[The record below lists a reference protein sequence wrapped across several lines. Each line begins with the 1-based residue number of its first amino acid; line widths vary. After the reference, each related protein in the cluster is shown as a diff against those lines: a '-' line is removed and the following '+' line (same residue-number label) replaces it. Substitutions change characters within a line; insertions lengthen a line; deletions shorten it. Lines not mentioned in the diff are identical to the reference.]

1 MKEEEE
7 KEKKKKT
14 EKRGKQNK
22 EKKALTFFKDWL
34 CVWARLQHSPVAYNS
49 PLAFTSC
56 VP

>member
-7 KEKKKKT
+7 KEKEKDR
-14 EKRGKQNK
+14 KRGKQNK
-22 EKKALTFFKDWL
+22 EKKTLTFFKDLL

-49 PLAFTSC
+49 ALAFTSC